1 MTSEDQIISLW
12 RSGYDT
18 QEIADKLGILEFYVH
33 AKTREERESR
43 ISKVSMPVQ
52 GLSCRKVFD
61 PCAGIWRYRTPLEI
75 TRLKAIQ
82 GGRNAAN
89 SQANR

>member
-12 RSGYDT
+12 RQGHNT
-18 QEIADKLGILEFYVH
+18 HEIAN
-33 AKTREERESR
+33 R
-43 ISKVSMPVQ
+43 ISAISGKPIRENEVHKIIIAERNE
-52 GLSCRKVFD
+52 RKS
-61 PCAGIWRYRTPLEI
+61 
-75 TRLKAIQ
+75 RLGFTTIN